1 MSKTNLYIWEG
12 IYDRFPN
19 DDSGGIFESERWLK
33 SLPTFSNAQ
42 SRETLSPHSLIH
54 EYPLAPVVATLIV
67 SSDASIGV
75 LDFGGG
81 LGNSFFPLIA
91 SLPAPDLVEYH
102 VVETPTICRHGREQY
117 EEYHNLHFHERL
129 PSGKNRFDIVHAAAA
144 LHYVAD
150 WHMMLGRFAAY
161 KPRFIMLFGLTAGE
175 IKTFATYQN
184 YYGSKVPVWFWN
196 VNEIIDTMKDFGYKL
211 TYKSLLASSYLGEV
225 QPLPMEN
232 FPAEYRLE
240 RKCNLIFT
248 HNDHI
253 QL

>member
-1 MSKTNLYIWEG
+1 MSKKNLHIWEG

-19 DDSGGIFESERWLK
+19 DDSGGIFESERWLN

-42 SRETLSPHSLIH
+42 SQEILSPHSLIH
-54 EYPLAPVVATLIV
+54 EYPLAPVVATLIG
-67 SSDASIGV
+67 SSDDSIRV

-91 SLPAPDLVEYH
+91 SLSAPGLVEFH
-102 VVETPTICRHGREQY
+102 VVETPTICSHGRELY
-117 EEYHNLHFHERL
+117 GEYHNLHFHESL
-129 PSGKNRFDIVHAAAA
+129 PSNMNRFDIVHAAAA

-150 WHMMLGRFAAY
+150 WRTMLGSFAAY
-161 KPRFIMLFGLTAGE
+161 EPRFIMLFGLTAGD
-175 IKTFATYQN
+175 IKTFVTYQN
-184 YYGSKVPVWFWN
+184 YYDSKIPVWFWN
-196 VNEIIDTMKDFGYKL
+196 VNEIIDRMKDLGYKL

-225 QPLPMEN
+225 QPLLMEN

-253 QL
+253 

>member
-1 MSKTNLYIWEG
+1 MSKKDLQIWEG

-19 DDSGGIFESERWLK
+19 DDSGGIFKSERWLE

-54 EYPLAPVVATLIV
+54 EYPLAPAVAILIV
-67 SSDASIGV
+67 SSDDPIRV

-81 LGNSFFPLIA
+81 LGNSYFPLIA
-91 SLPAPDLVEYH
+91 SLPAPDLVEFH
-102 VVETPTICRHGREQY
+102 VVETPTICRHGRERYQ
-117 EEYHNLHFHERL
+117 EHHNLQFHEAL
-129 PSGKNRFDIVHAAAA
+129 PGDTERFDIVHAAAA

-150 WHMMLGRFAAY
+150 WRMMLGRFAAFE
-161 KPRFIMLFGLTAGE
+161 PRFIMLFGLTAGD

-196 VNEIIDTMKDFGYKL
+196 VNEIIDIMKDLGYKL
-211 TYKSLLASSYLGEV
+211 TYKSLLASSYLGKV

-232 FPAEYRLE
+232 FPAEYRLD
-240 RKCNLIFT
+240 RKCNLMFT
-248 HNDHI
+248 RNDHM